1 VWDPVCMKQFWK
13 CVKERASASQFKT
26 ARKQHC
32 FTALKFLANA
42 SSLFFQLLFPL
53 TSQLESGFRAS
64 LCSRNSGKKWHF
76 GVLQVMHFSSCTTL
90 HVQPFW
96 ENLTYQNPRVHLLAN
111 CQNSSLTTVFFS
123 LSPSVCR
130 QDRFLGGRGS
140 SSISKMLLSLSYHLV
155 NIHDIPIYIELAFT
169 PSKIHV
175 PYFSKHR
182 PLLPTLCSWHHKESH
197 HPQGNQ

>member
-1 VWDPVCMKQFWK
+1 MTQFWK

-42 SSLFFQLLFPL
+42 SPLFFQLLFPL

-96 ENLTYQNPRVHLLAN
+96 EKFAYQNPRVHLLAN

-130 QDRFLGGRGS
+130 QHRFLGGRGS
-140 SSISKMLLSLSYHLV
+140 SSISKTLLSLSYHLV

-182 PLLPTLCSWHHKESH
+182 PLLPTLIMDSTNRPHAAHIAIWIPSI
-197 HPQGNQ
+197 